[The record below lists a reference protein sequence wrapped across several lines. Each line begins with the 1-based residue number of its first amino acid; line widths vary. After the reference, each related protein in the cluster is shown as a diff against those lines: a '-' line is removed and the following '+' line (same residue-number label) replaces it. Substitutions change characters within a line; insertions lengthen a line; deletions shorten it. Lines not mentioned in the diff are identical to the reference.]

1 MKFAKPLMITLAA
14 LALIGAGILHFVLKD
29 PIALG
34 TVGAAYVAK
43 QVCSCRFVSER
54 EMDSCMT
61 DFTPEVSENLAQLN
75 ISESYIDTTGRTD
88 QSITVSALGRII
100 REKAVF
106 EPDLGCVLQE

>member
-14 LALIGAGILHFVLKD
+14 LALIGAGVWQFVLKD
-29 PIALG
+29 QVALG

-54 EMDSCMT
+54 EMASCMT

-75 ISESYIDTTGRTD
+75 ISESRRHAPDQTD
-88 QSITVSALGRII
+88 QSITVSGPAGLIS
-100 REKAVF
+100 EKAVF
-106 EPDLGCVLQE
+106 EPGLGCVLQE